1 MGITGVAFQPLA
13 GLAVVPTRGRRV
25 APNVA
30 INHSGCPKTTLRGG
44 SITLGISPSS
54 LSMVSHGNNSRMVAD
69 QVATEAFLAAVE
81 QLNPNGRGSVS
92 GREAADFAGL
102 TLTDAD
108 LDDLIVHLIRGV
120 PPQLVGH
127 PPLQSGEQW
136 VFLRLP

>member
-1 MGITGVAFQPLA
+1 M
-13 GLAVVPTRGRRV
+13 AVLTT
-25 APNVA
+25 ADA
-30 INHSGCPKTTLRGG
+30 PKTTLRGG
-44 SITLGISPSS
+44 SVS
-54 LSMVSHGNNSRMVAD
+54 LANQPVQFVLVSHGNNSRMVAD
-69 QVATEAFLAAVE
+69 QVAAEAFLAAVK

-136 VFLRLP
+136 VFCGSRDKGPSIDSDPKSGA